1 MMSGSSDQT
10 FAVKPRL
17 LTWRNAIGAICGL
30 AIITLAFGWIM
41 QRQAGM
47 TLAGEVA
54 RTRASLGNYR
64 VALNVYREN
73 VGVFPT
79 TAQGLDALVTR
90 PTTEPKPKMWRKV
103 FEHEVLDLWG
113 RKFIYKCPGER
124 NPQGYDLFSVGPD
137 GKAGTAD
144 DIWQ

>member
-17 LTWRNAIGAICGL
+17 LTWRKAIGAICGL
-30 AIITLAFGWIM
+30 AIIALVLCWIM
-41 QRQAGM
+41 QRHAGM

-54 RTRASLGNYR
+54 RTRADLGNYR
-64 VALNVYREN
+64 GALNAYREN

-90 PTTEPKPKMWRKV
+90 LTTEPKPKMWRKV

-124 NPQGYDLFSVGPD
+124 NPRSYDLFAVGED
-137 GKAGTAD
+137 GEAGTDD
-144 DIWQ
+144 DIWL